1 MIATSLQ
8 VIDTVSPA
16 AGAGGTI
23 STESTTIIAV
33 IVGLSAIA
41 LGKLLRSWMSAQS
54 DLTAI
59 AARQRLIED
68 ADDFEKLRSIAK
80 ALPQES
86 FLRRRLEV
94 CSDLQRLGAEA
105 DIAALRALT
114 EDALERSLRFPRWV
128 AANVVL
134 LGLLGT
140 VLGLV
145 VAVSNGAAAVSAGTD
160 ASVQG
165 TLGVLTNVFGGLQTG
180 FLTTLVGIVSA
191 VLLGLS
197 ISQVRGA
204 QLHMRE
210 ALERLSLVALYP
222 RLRTSPE
229 QALAQASQSLNFIQR
244 RLEGVLTQIL
254 VGIREHS
261 EQTLGRL
268 DAHAKTVTGALAD
281 SSEKFSLQMSGSA
294 SAFLERTA
302 AASEALAA
310 LVGEPSE
317 ERVSLTEIGRAVA
330 DASQL
335 VGRSAE
341 SLSASA
347 PVVGEQVAR
356 QVDAQTRDLAELVTQ
371 LASQA
376 QATLKEHSV
385 ETLSAVR
392 RVVSDEAESRDRHIR
407 EMLDERSAY
416 EKRIG
421 DTLQRLSEVA
431 SSLEAV
437 VTASKK
443 PEESTGASSAAVEA
457 NLIHLHRTQ
466 EQALKVLQD
475 LRTTMISLK
484 EQATEEQP
492 RARGFLGLFGRR

>member
-8 VIDTVSPA
+8 VIDTVSSP
-16 AGAGGTI
+16 AGAGGGV
-23 STESTTIIAV
+23 STESTVIIAL
-33 IVGLSAIA
+33 IVGLSFIA
-41 LGKLLRSWMSAQS
+41 LGTLLRSWMAARS
-54 DLTAI
+54 DLIAI
-59 AARQRLIED
+59 QARQRPIED
-68 ADDFEKLRSIAK
+68 SEDYEKLKSIAK
-80 ALPQES
+80 SLPDGS

-114 EDALERSLRFPRWV
+114 EDALEGSLRFPRWV

-165 TLGVLTNVFGGLQTG
+165 TLGVLTNVFGGLKTG

-191 VLLGLS
+191 VFLGLA

-210 ALERLSLVALYP
+210 ALERLALVALYP
-222 RLRTSPE
+222 KLRTSPE

-281 SSEKFSLQMSGSA
+281 SSEKFSSQMSGSA
-294 SAFLERTA
+294 SAFIERTA
-302 AASEALAA
+302 AASEALSA
-310 LVGEPSE
+310 LVGEPNE
-317 ERVSLTEIGRAVA
+317 NRVSLMEIGKAVA
-330 DASQL
+330 DAGQT

-341 SLSASA
+341 TLSSSA
-347 PVVGEQVAR
+347 PVVGEHVAR

-371 LASQA
+371 LAGQA
-376 QATLKEHSV
+376 HATLRDQSA
-385 ETLSAVR
+385 ETLAAVR
-392 RVVSDEAESRDRHIR
+392 RVVSDETESRDRHIR
-407 EMLDERSAY
+407 EMMEERSAY

-421 DTLQRLSEVA
+421 DSLQRLSEVA
-431 SSLEAV
+431 ASLEAV
-437 VTASKK
+437 AAAAKR
-443 PEESTGASSAAVEA
+443 PEQSAGTSTAAVEA

-475 LRTTMISLK
+475 LRTTVVSLK
-484 EQATEEQP
+484 EQATGEEP
-492 RARGFLGLFGRR
+492 KARGFLGIFGRR